1 MTMIAHDLNL
11 NLLRVFESVF
21 RTSSMTEA
29 ARELHLT
36 QSGVSQHMTSLEEVL
51 GVKLFD
57 RVKQRLVPT
66 EVGQILYKQSNTTL
80 NDLESVIW
88 QLKGQERAFVGTVNI
103 GMPIEFGNNVVMPI
117 IAGFSRK
124 HPLVT
129 FKFNLGYASTMNE
142 LLLKGELDFAI
153 IDEFRM
159 DRNVTTE
166 KVFDEIVELCV
177 LEDLIKQNGPPKN
190 SLKYYESLDYVE
202 YQEGEPLLRMW
213 FHHHL
218 GKARA
223 DLKVKAYI
231 MDVQGIARLIVN
243 GVGAGILPSYLIDRL
258 QQSGNKVYVLKGSGR
273 PLKNSI
279 GIAKL
284 SQRTLSR
291 SAEAAY
297 EFVLKNLTSSE
308 STESRKTPSKVTASA
323 APAP

>member
-1 MTMIAHDLNL
+1 MTMLAHDLNL

-21 RTSSMTEA
+21 RTNSMTEA
-29 ARELHLT
+29 AKELHLT

-57 RVKQRLVPT
+57 RVKQRLVAT
-66 EVGQILYKQSNTTL
+66 EAGHLLYKQSNSTL
-80 NDLESVIW
+80 NELESVIW
-88 QLKGQERAFVGTVNI
+88 QLKGQERAFGGTVNI
-103 GMPIEFGNNVVMPI
+103 GRPIEFGNNVVMPI
-117 IAGFSRK
+117 VAEFSKK
-124 HPLVT
+124 HPLVN
-129 FKFNLGYASTMNE
+129 FKFNLGYASTMND

-159 DRNVTTE
+159 DRNVTTK
-166 KVFDEIVELCV
+166 KVFDEIVELCASEEV
-177 LEDLIKQNGPPKN
+177 LKSKGVPKH
-190 SLKYYESLDYVE
+190 SLKYYETLDYVE

-213 FHHHL
+213 FSHHL
-218 GKARA
+218 NKPRA

-231 MDVQGIARLIVN
+231 MDVQGIARLILN
-243 GVGAGILPSYLIDRL
+243 GVGAGVLPSYLIDRL
-258 QQSGNKVYVLKGSGR
+258 QQSGQKVYVLKGSGK

-297 EFVLKNLTSSE
+297 EFILENLNSSE
-308 STESRKTPSKVTASA
+308 STESKKTPAKALILNA
-323 APAP
+323 

>member
-1 MTMIAHDLNL
+1 MTMITHDLNL

-21 RTSSMTEA
+21 RTKSMTEA

-36 QSGVSQHMTSLEEVL
+36 QSGVSQHMNSLEEIL

-57 RVKQRLVPT
+57 RVKQRLVAT
-66 EVGQILYKQSNTTL
+66 EAGQLLYKQSNTTL
-80 NDLESVIW
+80 NELESVIW
-88 QLKGQERAFVGTVNI
+88 QLKGQERAFVGVVNI
-103 GMPIEFGNNVVMPI
+103 GMPIEFGNNVVMPL
-117 IAGFSRK
+117 IAEFSKK
-124 HPLVT
+124 HPLVN
-129 FKFNLGYASTMNE
+129 FKFNLGYATTMNE

-159 DRNVTTE
+159 DRNVMTT
-166 KVFDEIVELCV
+166 KVFDEIVELCASEELLKAKGV
-177 LEDLIKQNGPPKN
+177 PKH
-190 SLKYYESLDYVE
+190 SISYYESLDYVE

-213 FHHHL
+213 FGHHL
-218 GKARA
+218 NKPRA
-223 DLKVKAYI
+223 DVRVKAYI
-231 MDVQGIARLIVN
+231 MDVQGIARLIIN

-258 QQSGNKVYVLKGSGR
+258 QQSGQKVYVFKGSGK

-297 EFVLKNLTSSE
+297 DYLLQRLTSAPSVE
-308 STESRKTPSKVTASA
+308 SKKTPAKALSLSN
-323 APAP
+323 